1 MKKFNT
7 SIFTLLTAFA
17 LILTAGYV
25 DAQLVGKPDGN
36 FLNFINTNAFGRQ
49 LAHEQVGGTFGS
61 FAPNAQWIGIGQ
73 PAVGGL
79 PLPLYGMRVQWNG
92 NLGTFSLEDNGQ
104 LEVQWGGQG
113 STSDLDFNFVFDPF
127 AGSAG
132 ERNVMR
138 MTDIGRVGINN
149 QNPVGKLDVRTSTTD
164 NNQYNIY
171 SFNTRTSNGT
181 GGTYSRGYTYGAYNY
196 SPNNNA
202 VTNYGS
208 FNYAN
213 SAGTCFGASGL
224 TKMEEGVGYGLYG
237 EALICEGTA
246 YGVYG
251 TASSLGINCNNTL
264 YAGYFDGD
272 VTITGSLTVT
282 SDSRLKKN
290 IETET
295 GALASIMKLRPTTY
309 EFDREKYSFM
319 NLSEGLNHGFIAQE
333 VEKVFPEMV
342 AEAVQ
347 PMNKVSDNL
356 REEVEGMVELDE
368 GGNEV
373 FKYKSVNY
381 LMMVPVLTKAIQEQQ
396 VQLEDE
402 KTRNDELEAELT
414 AIKVQIAALQE
425 NSAKSGGIGSIGN
438 TESNVLFQ
446 NTPNPFDENT
456 EIRYSTVAGATS
468 VSLNVYNLQGS
479 EISRFNNLKPGEGS
493 VNLSGTTLDA
503 GMYFYTLLVDGQEV
517 ATKRMILTK
526 N

>member
-1 MKKFNT
+1 MKKFNST
-7 SIFTLLTAFA
+7 ITTLLTAFA

-25 DAQLVGKPDGN
+25 DAQSVGKPDGN

-49 LAHEQVGGTFGS
+49 LAHEQAPGTFGT

-73 PAVGGL
+73 PTVGGL
-79 PLPLYGMRVQWNG
+79 PLPIYGMRLQWDG

-113 STSDLDFNFVFDPF
+113 STSDLDFNFVFDPL

-132 ERNVMR
+132 EMNVMR

-149 QNPVGKLDVRTSTTD
+149 QNPISKLDVRTNSAD
-164 NNQYNIY
+164 NNFYNIY
-171 SFNTRTSNGT
+171 SRNDRSSG
-181 GGTYSRGYTYGAYNY
+181 GGTYSRGFTYGAYNY
-196 SPNNNA
+196 SPNNNS

-213 SAGTCFGASGL
+213 SAGTCFGAMGL

-251 TASSLGINCNNTL
+251 TATSLGTTCSPTL

-272 VTITGSLTVT
+272 VTITGSLSVT
-282 SDSRLKKN
+282 SDRRLKKN
-290 IETET
+290 IATET

-319 NLSEGLNHGFIAQE
+319 NLDEGLNHGFIAQE

-342 AEAVQ
+342 VEAVQ

-356 REEVEGMVELDE
+356 NEEQEGMVELDE

-381 LMMVPVLTKAIQEQQ
+381 MMMIPVLTKAIQEQQ
-396 VQLEDE
+396 VQLEEE
-402 KTRNDELEAELT
+402 KTRNDELAAELE
-414 AIKVQIAALQE
+414 AIKVQIASLQE
-425 NSAKSGGIGSIGN
+425 NSAKSGVGSIGN

-446 NTPNPFDENT
+446 NTPNPFDQNT
-456 EIRYSTVAGATS
+456 EIRYTTVAGANT
-468 VSLNVYNLQGS
+468 VSLNVYDLQGR
-479 EISRFNNLKPGEGS
+479 EITRFNNLKPGEGN
-493 VNLSGTTLDA
+493 VNLSGATLDA